1 MHQNGVRRLGLLGS
15 VLPHHQDMR
24 LADQR
29 DGKQTASLN
38 VLGSFVVLSPNF
50 FKLQTLFTGHRSTST
65 KAIGTHTLSTM
76 PKRRSVLL
84 QKRIGENESN
94 VCSQPDQIHMKGQ
107 TCGKG
112 RMKWVER
119 SSKRDAC

>member
-15 VLPHHQDMR
+15 MLPHHQDMR

-50 FKLQTLFTGHRSTST
+50 FKVKTLFTGHRSTST
-65 KAIGTHTLSTM
+65 KAIGTHTQSTM
-76 PKRRSVLL
+76 PN
-84 QKRIGENESN
+84 GEAFCDRNEWEKTKVTCARN
-94 VCSQPDQIHMKGQ
+94 QI
-107 TCGKG
+107 
-112 RMKWVER
+112 RYI
-119 SSKRDAC
+119 